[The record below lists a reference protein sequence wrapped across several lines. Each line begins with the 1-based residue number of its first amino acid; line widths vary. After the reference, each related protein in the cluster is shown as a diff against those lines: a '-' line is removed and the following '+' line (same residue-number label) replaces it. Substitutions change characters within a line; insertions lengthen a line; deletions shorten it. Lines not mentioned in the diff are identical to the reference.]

1 MDSKTQELLDR
12 TFGFGVAVL
21 RFLMT
26 LPSNDGFRTAS
37 YQVAKASTSI
47 GANYEEAQ
55 AAESKKDFVHKVGIS
70 LKEARESHYW
80 LRVIHA
86 LLMDPMKQKT
96 AEQLIREAAEYKQI
110 FTSIKL
116 SAQENSKRKS

>member
-1 MDSKTQELLDR
+1 MDIRTEELLDR

-21 RFLMT
+21 RFLAT
-26 LPSNDGFRTAS
+26 LPPDQAYRVSS

-55 AAESKKDFVHKVGIS
+55 AAESRKDFVHKIGIS

-86 LLMDPMKQKT
+86 LLEDPTRQKT
-96 AEQLIREAAEYKQI
+96 ARKLIQEAEEYKKI

-116 SAQENSKRKS
+116 SAEEKNNRRT